1 MWEHVLSRW
10 GYFGIALGTFVEG
23 EAVLLAAGAFT
34 HLGRLSLPFVVLA
47 ATLGS
52 LLWGQTWF
60 FVGRRFGRGVIERRP
75 TWRAHAHVLERW
87 IARYGS
93 WLVLGFRFIAG
104 AAIVLP
110 LLVGASG
117 FPRGRFFVLDGLGAL
132 IWASVFAGLGL
143 GIGAGL
149 QGALGRAIGL
159 PEIAGIALGGAF
171 LLLLVTRLVRL
182 TLARGA
188 ATPPS
193 P

>member
-23 EAVLLAAGAFT
+23 EAVLLAAGALT

-47 ATLGS
+47 AMLGS

-60 FVGRRFGRGVIERRP
+60 FVGRVYGRGVLERRP
-75 TWRAHAHVLERW
+75 KWHAHALVLERW
-87 IARYGS
+87 IERYGG
-93 WLVLGFRFIAG
+93 WLVLGFRFITG

-132 IWASVFAGLGL
+132 IWAAVFAFLGLGL
-143 GIGAGL
+143 GAGL
-149 QGALGRAIGL
+149 EGALGHRIGM
-159 PEIAGIALGGAF
+159 PEIVGIALGGAL
-171 LLLLVTRLVRL
+171 LLLLVTRQVRAA
-182 TLARGA
+182 LARNA
-188 ATPPS
+188 AMPPS